1 LIADRL
7 GQKEGVATT
16 AASEV
21 GREELDA
28 LVVYNPT
35 AGPRDVRRE
44 LDRVIGYLERRGW
57 RVALRE
63 TTKTGDATLFA
74 QEAVAARCK
83 AIFVAGG
90 DGTINEVVNGLVGSS
105 VAMGVLPVGTGNVWA
120 KELGLPTYTLT
131 HPGRLVEAAQRLSDG
146 DVRWVDVGR
155 AGSRYFLLWGGV
167 GIDAEVTFFL
177 EPRPRRTKRLGA
189 LAYLVAGL
197 MVARDFQG
205 VRTTLIVDDRIIR
218 TRTILILVSN
228 IQLYGGLVRI
238 TPEARLDDGLLDVRI
253 FKGVGFRWVLRH
265 LIGVFTSRHLRD
277 PKVVYFRG
285 RRVAVYTAEPTPVQ
299 VDGEPIGTTPILFE
313 VIPRALRVLVPRDV
327 SPRLFCHGVD
337 GRLAFTTQA
346 TPPPRFPWLAE
357 RLTWV
362 REMTGW
368 FSDWRSLIP

>member
-1 LIADRL
+1 MIADLL
-7 GQKEGVATT
+7 GQEEEVALTT
-16 AASEV
+16 SSEL
-21 GREELDA
+21 GREAPDA
-28 LVVYNPT
+28 LLIYNPT

-44 LDRVIGYLERRGW
+44 LDRVLGYLERRGW
-57 RVALRE
+57 RVRLRE
-63 TTKTGDATLFA
+63 TTKTGDATPFA
-74 QEAVAARCK
+74 QEAVARRCK
-83 AIFVAGG
+83 AVFVAGG
-90 DGTINEVVNGLVGSS
+90 DGTINEVVNGLVGSP

-131 HPGRLVEAAQRLSDG
+131 HPGRLVEAVQRLSDG

-189 LAYLVAGL
+189 LAYLAAGL

-205 VRTTLIVDDRIIR
+205 VRTTVVVDDRTIR

-253 FKGVGFRWVLRH
+253 FKGVGMRWVLRH

-277 PKVVYFRG
+277 PKVVHFRG
-285 RRVAVYTAEPTPVQ
+285 RRVAVYTAEPAPVQ

-313 VIPRALRVLVPRDV
+313 VVPRALRVLVPSDV

-337 GRLAFTTQA
+337 GRLAFATQA

-362 REMTGW
+362 RELTGW

>member
-1 LIADRL
+1 MIADRL
-7 GQKEGVATT
+7 GQEEEVALT
-16 AASEV
+16 ASSEL
-21 GREELDA
+21 RQKDLDA
-28 LVVYNPT
+28 LLIYNPT

-57 RVALRE
+57 QVALRE

-83 AIFVAGG
+83 AVFVAGG

-205 VRTTLIVDDRIIR
+205 VRTTVIVDDRTIR

-253 FKGVGFRWVLRH
+253 FKGVGLRWVLRH
-265 LIGVFTSRHLRD
+265 VVGVFTSRHLRD
-277 PKVVYFRG
+277 PKVVHFRG
-285 RRVAVYTAEPTPVQ
+285 RRVAVYTAEPAPVQ

-313 VIPRALRVLVPRDV
+313 VVPRALRVLVPRDV

-337 GRLAFTTQA
+337 GQLAFATQA

-362 REMTGW
+362 RELTGW